1 MDAST
6 ARAAEKKDK
15 MDGSGF
21 SDLPK
26 KPSETRGKF
35 LPSGSEFRV
44 GFFFLILPVTPE
56 GKGGRPTRTHEIYIS
71 KTERHLGSGS
81 PQA

>member
-1 MDAST
+1 MDASA
-6 ARAAEKKDK
+6 ARTAEKKDK

-35 LPSGSEFRV
+35 LPRRICASPRHA
-44 GFFFLILPVTPE
+44 
-56 GKGGRPTRTHEIYIS
+56 GGQRGEANADP
-71 KTERHLGSGS
+71 
-81 PQA
+81 